1 MDIKNFK
8 IAYLLPN
15 LFTAGSI
22 FLAILAIFAAYNGN
36 FERAFWYIVVSAVFD
51 ALDGRVARL
60 TNTAS
65 QFGKEFDS
73 LADSIAFGVA
83 PAFILYFSVGKDYGK
98 IGILLTALF
107 IIFGAVRLARFNII
121 SATTEPNVFIG
132 LPIPAAALFVTSST
146 LLQIEFSCGAFSE
159 IALLS
164 ASAVIAI
171 LMVSNIRYPS
181 FKQIDFGKNRFRKV
195 LLILIVVLSLFYLY
209 PMKFLFAIALIY
221 VLIGLVRA
229 VWVTTYKKRKA
240 HHAENNNQ
248 DI

>member
-1 MDIKNFK
+1 MNIPNFK

-22 FLAILAIFAAYNGN
+22 FLAILAIFSAYNGN
-36 FERAFWYIVVSAVFD
+36 FERAFWYVVVSSVFD

-60 TNTAS
+60 TKTTS

-83 PAFILYFSVGKDYGK
+83 PAFILYFSVGKSYDK
-98 IGILLTALF
+98 IGVLITALF

-132 LPIPAAALFVTSST
+132 LPIPAAALFVTSSV
-146 LLQIEFSCGAFSE
+146 LLQIEYGIGAVTE
-159 IALLS
+159 ICLLIT
-164 ASAVIAI
+164 AAVIAV

-181 FKQIDFGKNRFRKV
+181 FKQVDFGKNRFRKV
-195 LLILIVVLSLFYLY
+195 LLILIVLLSLFYLFQV
-209 PMKFLFAIALIY
+209 KFLFVMALIY
-221 VLIGLVRA
+221 VLIGLVRT
-229 VWVTTYKKRKA
+229 VWVITKKRKVQ
-240 HHAENNNQ
+240 HNDQ